1 MSQTYRLT
9 KGPYAAH
16 VYIDDSNNLQSFT
29 LQLDYGLSNNVF
41 YIDYH
46 YNNKWFQIN
55 DNFKDLPDEVKS
67 MITKT
72 GYYMINNHTGYS
84 EISDN
89 ALKFLKNTIEE

>member
-1 MSQTYRLT
+1 MSQNYRLT

-16 VYIDDSNNLQSFT
+16 VYIDDSNNLPIFT
-29 LQLDYGLSNNVF
+29 LQLDYGLSSVF

-67 MITKT
+67 LITKT
-72 GYYMINNHTGYS
+72 GYYLINNHTGYS

>member
-16 VYIDDSNNLQSFT
+16 VYIDNSNNLPVFT

>member
-16 VYIDDSNNLQSFT
+16 VYIDDSNNLPVFT

>member
-1 MSQTYRLT
+1 MSQNYRLT

-16 VYIDDSNNLQSFT
+16 VYIDNSNNLPIFT
-29 LQLDYGLSNNVF
+29 LQLDYGLSSVF

-55 DNFKDLPDEVKS
+55 DNFKDLHDEVKS
-67 MITKT
+67 LITKT
-72 GYYMINNHTGYS
+72 GYYLINNHTGYS

>member
-1 MSQTYRLT
+1 MSQNYRLT

-16 VYIDDSNNLQSFT
+16 VYIDDSNNIPFFT

-89 ALKFLKNTIEE
+89 ALKFLQKTIEE